1 MAFGE
6 ACRTRDWP
14 MEKVVG
20 ETGFEPATLC
30 SQSRCATRL
39 RHSPTIAAPKAVRDA
54 RQSPEMAARRDGG
67 PGRIRTYNLAVM
79 SGQLYR

>member
-1 MAFGE
+1 MTLNE
-6 ACRTRDWP
+6 
-14 MEKVVG
+14 MVG

-39 RHSPTIAAPKAVRDA
+39 RYSTIS
-54 RQSPEMAARRDGG
+54 RQLRRIDLLANPLNRSRNDGG

-79 SGQLYR
+79 SGRLYR

>member
-1 MAFGE
+1 VTQDE
-6 ACRTRDWP
+6 
-14 MEKVVG
+14 VVG

-39 RHSPTIAAPKAVRDA
+39 RYSPIG
-54 RQSPEMAARRDGG
+54 RQLGRIDLLANPLNRSSNDGG

-79 SGQLYR
+79 SGRLYR